1 MKKKRVSDPLLDEVE
16 EAQRQVEAEYGNDPS
31 LLLASYLDEQN
42 LYADALIRR
51 PKSGDP
57 LLDEVDEARQRILE
71 EYGGDPDKALESYL
85 EYQKQFGD
93 RLVNYHNTH
102 RRDKPAA

>member
-1 MKKKRVSDPLLDEVE
+1 MS
-16 EAQRQVEAEYGNDPS
+16 
-31 LLLASYLDEQN
+31 
-42 LYADALIRR
+42 R

-71 EYGGDPDKALESYL
+71 ECGGDPDKVLESYL

-93 RLVNYHNTH
+93 RLVNYHGQ
-102 RRDKPAA
+102 RRREQPAA

>member
-1 MKKKRVSDPLLDEVE
+1 MKKAQPNDPLLDEVE
-16 EAQRQVEAEYGNDPS
+16 EAQRRVEAEYDHEPS
-31 LLLASYLDEQN
+31 RLLASYLEEQKQYKGR
-42 LYADALIRR
+42 LVRR

-71 EYGGDPDKALESYL
+71 ECGGDPDKVLESYL

-93 RLVNYHNTH
+93 RLVNYHNVR
-102 RRDKPAA
+102 RRDQSAA